1 MDNVKM
7 GQLIRR
13 LRKENG
19 MTQLQLAEKL
29 HVSDKAVSKWER
41 GQGSPELSLLSQLSR
56 VFAVDMQSLLSGELN
71 RNDLPGGNMK
81 KLKVYICPD
90 CGNLITSMTDASV
103 TCCGRKLQA
112 VIPIKAVESE
122 KLSVQ
127 IIEHDFFISSDHEMT
142 KDHYITFV
150 ALLTSD
156 TVLLKKLYPQWDLQ
170 VRIPF
175 FAHGRLLW
183 HCRKHGLFF
192 QEV

>member
-13 LRKENG
+13 LRKENS

-41 GQGSPELSLLSQLSR
+41 GIGGPEVSLITQLSGI
-56 VFAVDMQSLLSGELN
+56 FAVDMQNLLSGELN

-81 KLKVYICPD
+81 KLKLYICPH
-90 CGNLITSMTDASV
+90 CGNLITSMTDTSV

-112 VIPIKAVESE
+112 VIPQKATEAE

-127 IIEHDFFISSDHEMT
+127 IIEHEFFISSDHEMT
-142 KDHYITFV
+142 KDHHITFV

-156 TVLLKKLYPQWDLQ
+156 TVFLKKLYPQWDLQ
-170 VRIPF
+170 IRVPI
-175 FAHGRLLW
+175 FAHGKLLW
-183 HCRKHGLFF
+183 YCRKHGLFC